1 MGESHKSQAE
11 QGDSAASCR
20 SLFTI
25 GTESIFL
32 RQNYKILV
40 FKILNNLL
48 LKSTTNSEIGK

>member
-32 RQNYKILV
+32 RQNFKILV
-40 FKILNNLL
+40 FKILNNLY
-48 LKSTTNSEIGK
+48 